1 MFPDKLAFYHYKI
14 SLYLWESFV
23 LTYSLFDIDCHTS
36 LICFQR
42 IYVLHLKHIFYRL
55 DITGS
60 FKKSNMIMPFHWS
73 A

>member
-1 MFPDKLAFYHYKI
+1 MFPDNYHYKI

-36 LICFQR
+36 LLICFQL
-42 IYVLHLKHIFYRL
+42 IYVLYLKHIFYRL